1 VATIRFDNIV
11 LSELDELCFSPINKE
26 EVTSSGH
33 VMAQGL
39 DAPVSN
45 VMISNL
51 VCKVLQR

>member
-1 VATIRFDNIV
+1 MATIRFDNIV